1 MGEWEF
7 GGRIVDIW
15 LRVEGWKFGGRV
27 ERDGQRPLEG
37 VAGLPGCKP
46 GVLPISAKR
55 AVNRDGRERAGTGGR
70 PGQHPKSFLR
80 FFFIWC

>member
-1 MGEWEF
+1 M
-7 GGRIVDIW
+7 DIA

-46 GVLPISAKR
+46 GLLPIPPKR
-55 AVNRDGRERAGTGGR
+55 EVGRDGRERGRETGGR
-70 PGQHPKSFLR
+70 WTTQKSLLRIFLFAVDIVPKL
-80 FFFIWC
+80 W